1 MAGVGGRPLRPRPGS
16 DTNAV
21 PGGLR
26 RRQSAP
32 PEDRGDRAARAGRP
46 HPNPP
51 ANPAVPVL
59 RAAHS
64 QGRRE
69 VPPLRDVATIAMTML
84 ALLGFAALTFSIL
97 AGVINGLSTRR
108 PRRRLQEKPSPVLH
122 PLTHHGRPRGR
133 HPRSWRA
140 LHHVGL
146 FLGFLLATYVG
157 LVVLRVV
164 YRAVV
169 D

>member
-1 MAGVGGRPLRPRPGS
+1 
-16 DTNAV
+16 
-21 PGGLR
+21 
-26 RRQSAP
+26 
-32 PEDRGDRAARAGRP
+32 
-46 HPNPP
+46 
-51 ANPAVPVL
+51 
-59 RAAHS
+59 
-64 QGRRE
+64 
-69 VPPLRDVATIAMTML
+69 MTTL

-133 HPRSWRA
+133 HPRSGRA